1 MNTLKKQAGFTLI
14 EVLLAVSI
22 TVLVAVMSYQGLDS
36 AINLSSR
43 AEVEADKIHRLNRV
57 FDILS
62 KDFKQIIPR
71 KVRSP
76 DASEFVDAFYYNPS
90 SQPMLRFTRNGWTN
104 PHAQRFQRS
113 QLQRV
118 NYEYDGDKLIRS
130 SWQMLDRYD
139 DSEATSITLLDKIE
153 SVRIRLLQ
161 QQVDIPQGGV
171 QLMNGAI
178 PTKTS
183 WLEAWPAAD
192 YNQYS
197 QASVDLPMAIE
208 ITLHVTGWGTV
219 RRVFE
224 IVDAGS
230 QE

>member
-1 MNTLKKQAGFTLI
+1 MSASRHNAGFTLI

-43 AEVEADKIHRLNRV
+43 SEVEADKIHRLNRV

-76 DASEFVDAFYYNPS
+76 DNSEFLDAFFYNATA
-90 SQPMLRFTRNGWTN
+90 QPMLRFTRNGWTN
-104 PHAQRFQRS
+104 PHAMRFQRS

-118 NYEYDGDKLIRS
+118 NYEYDGEKLIRS

-139 DSEATSITLLDKIE
+139 DSETTKITLLDNVE
-153 SVRIRLLQ
+153 AVTIRLLQ
-161 QQVDIPQGGV
+161 QQVAIPQGGV
-171 QLMNGAI
+171 QVSNGVI
-178 PTKTS
+178 PSKTQ
-183 WLEAWPAAD
+183 WLEAWPAAGF
-192 YNQYS
+192 NQS
-197 QASVDLPMAIE
+197 NQASVDLPLALE
-208 ITLHVTGWGTV
+208 ITLQVEGWGTV
-219 RRVFE
+219 RRLFE
-224 IVDAGS
+224 LVDARS
-230 QE
+230 QQ